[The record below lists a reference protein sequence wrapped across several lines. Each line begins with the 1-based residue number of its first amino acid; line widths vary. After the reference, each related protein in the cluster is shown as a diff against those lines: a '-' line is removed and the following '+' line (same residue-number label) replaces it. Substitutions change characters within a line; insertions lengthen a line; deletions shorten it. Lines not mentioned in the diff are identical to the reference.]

1 MGADIMTNSRDTATP
16 PTDHPT
22 LHGGD
27 LVAASRHYGIPV
39 DDWIDLSTGISPFAY
54 PFSAPPASAFRRL
67 PYPDPQ
73 LSECAARYYGTPNLI
88 TTAGSQPVIQAL
100 PGLLPEAP
108 VWVPDIGYREHAQ
121 QWAKAGR
128 LCRSY
133 PAHSAKAMISA
144 LDMALTADR
153 HSHLVIINPNNP
165 SGVRLPP
172 EQLRTWAD
180 RLAPGHYL
188 IIDEAFVDAEPE
200 LSVLPEHR
208 RENMI
213 VLRSFGK
220 FFGLAG
226 LRLGFAAAP
235 DALRAD
241 LSEALGLW
249 SVNGPAQAI
258 ACEALADQ
266 AWQAEARTRLQAT
279 ADLMCELLM
288 PLSNRFD
295 APAVHTP
302 LFSSL
307 RLPRA
312 EAEKLQGHFAHAGIL
327 LRVIHVDDRH
337 SLVRM
342 GRFDPDNAAERG
354 RFEAQL

>member
-1 MGADIMTNSRDTATP
+1 MGNTDTDLNPETGLTA
-16 PTDHPT
+16 DHPT

-27 LVAASRHYGIPV
+27 LLSASRQFGIPV
-39 DDWIDLSTGISPFAY
+39 ADWIDLSTGISPFAY
-54 PFSAPPASAFRRL
+54 PFTPPPASAFRRL

-73 LSECAARYYGTPNLI
+73 LYQVAADYYGHANLLVS
-88 TTAGSQPVIQAL
+88 AGTQPLIQAL
-100 PGLLPEAP
+100 PCLLPEAP

-121 QWAKAGR
+121 QWAGAGR

-133 PAHSAKAMISA
+133 PAHSAQAMISA

-165 SGVRLPP
+165 SGVRLQP

-188 IIDEAFVDAEPE
+188 IIDEAFVDAEPQY
-200 LSVLPEHR
+200 SVLPGHW

-226 LRLGFAAAP
+226 LRLGFVAAP
-235 DALRAD
+235 TTLRAD
-241 LSEALGLW
+241 LSAALGLW

-258 ACEALADQ
+258 ACEALADHR
-266 AWQAEARTRLQAT
+266 WQAQVRTRLQDA
-279 ADLMCELLM
+279 ADLISGLLTRHID
-288 PLSNRFD
+288 S
-295 APAVHTP
+295 PAVHTP
-302 LFSSL
+302 LFSTLS
-307 RLPRA
+307 LPRA
-312 EAEKLQGHFAHAGIL
+312 EAEGLQMHCARAGIL
-327 LRVIHVDDRH
+327 LRVIHVDDRQ
-337 SLVRM
+337 SLVRI
-342 GRFDPDNAAERG
+342 GRFDPDNEAER
-354 RFEAQL
+354 RRLEDSLALL